1 MNNNDVIAQL
11 KKSRDGLAS
20 RRSIVQRVYYGLL
33 ILTVG
38 LLILGP
44 LGAAEKDYKFALFSF
59 FYLLSFVP
67 FIAFARS
74 RLHSI
79 DEDTQNVDFE
89 LDLQQYEVSI
99 AERRAEK
106 ILRIHQAQLRRY
118 YDLNLSQNVWLF
130 AVGVL
135 CILLGTAVIAVT
147 FYWVTNMTAGVQE
160 KIIVASL
167 GGVGA
172 VLTNFIAVIYL
183 KMHST
188 ASESLNVFHTKL
200 VESQE
205 LLLSNLL
212 ASRIDDN
219 QKRWDTLSAIS
230 RSIVQRNK
238 KPD

>member
-1 MNNNDVIAQL
+1 MNNNEAIDQL
-11 KKSRDGLAS
+11 KQSREGLV
-20 RRSIVQRVYYGLL
+20 RRRLLAQRIYYGLL
-33 ILTVG
+33 ITILG
-38 LLILGP
+38 LLILAP
-44 LGAAEKDYKFALFSF
+44 LGFAGRDYKVSLFSF

-74 RLHSI
+74 RLRSI
-79 DEDTQNVDFE
+79 EEGIQTIDFE
-89 LDLQQYEVSI
+89 IDLQQYEVSI
-99 AERRAEK
+99 PERRAEK

-130 AVGVL
+130 AVGVF
-135 CILLGTAVIAVT
+135 CILLGAAVIALT
-147 FYWVTNMTAGVQE
+147 FYWITNMTDGVQE

-172 VLTNFIAVIYL
+172 VLTNFIAAIYL
-183 KMHST
+183 KMHSM
-188 ASESLNVFHTKL
+188 ASESLNVFHSKL

-212 ASRIDDN
+212 ASRIEDN
-219 QKRWDTLSAIS
+219 QKRWDTLSNIS
-230 RSIVQRNK
+230 TTIVQRNK